1 MNFIYS
7 RMDRHIYD
15 LGIRGQNGP
24 PSILRPRPTEKG
36 TNITEDKSFDSNIF
50 ANLNKLSYMMTT
62 VYKTHVSESPQCSSL
77 RFSFPQ
83 QLQKMQGLGATV
95 TVKCISYNY
104 VSEKFELFKRL
115 ETNGKGNSPA
125 EINVRLRQ
133 YMSSS
138 QTSLA
143 SIQCLFALMDTHSP
157 TEKTLKRNIYKAAAA
172 QSSLGKEQLIKN
184 QNCLNEILDHLPNE
198 SPFQAIV
205 GCDTVYNNPV
215 HGKAIL
221 RGTQSSTPFV
231 EMTTNKGLLI
241 GMESFSQICEQRKP
255 GKLICDCSQE
265 CTVNYLTGGPMS
277 DVEHVAA
284 ASFMKKIEDSILKVR
299 ISHVLTDGCK
309 QVKCG
314 MGDDMIEQLL
324 CVQHLKRGQ
333 MRKFYSLVGSL
344 SSGIFGSADVPGRK
358 RTLANA
364 VVNQCSSELR
374 RTRTL
379 AAANDTKFSQ
389 KMEKIRTNIIP
400 CISSDHSHCPTDS
413 SICRHQNQLAMTSYL
428 LTDHE
433 KDILQQVID
442 YRWGHLQ

>member
-1 MNFIYS
+1 MAKVTAQLKSMSDSDNTCHPVRRPWQAFNVY
-7 RMDRHIYD
+7 
-15 LGIRGQNGP
+15 LP
-24 PSILRPRPTEKG
+24 WWILIPLLKKPW
-36 TNITEDKSFDSNIF
+36 
-50 ANLNKLSYMMTT
+50 
-62 VYKTHVSESPQCSSL
+62 SET
-77 RFSFPQ
+77 FT
-83 QLQKMQGLGATV
+83 K
-95 TVKCISYNY
+95 
-104 VSEKFELFKRL
+104 
-115 ETNGKGNSPA
+115 
-125 EINVRLRQ
+125 
-133 YMSSS
+133 
-138 QTSLA
+138 
-143 SIQCLFALMDTHSP
+143 
-157 TEKTLKRNIYKAAAA
+157 

-198 SPFQAIV
+198 CPFQAIV
-205 GCDTVYNNPV
+205 SCDTVYNNPV

-221 RGTQSSTPFV
+221 RGTQSSTPFI

-255 GKLICDCSQE
+255 GKLKCESSQE
-265 CTVNYLTGGPMS
+265 CTINYPTGGPMS
-277 DVEHVAA
+277 DVEHVTA
-284 ASFMKKIEDSILKVR
+284 ASFMKKIEDSSIKGR

-314 MGDDMIEQLL
+314 IGDDMIEQLL

-344 SSGIFGSADVPGRK
+344 ASGIFGSADVPGRK
-358 RTLANA
+358 RALANA
-364 VVNQCSSELR
+364 VVNRCSSELR

-400 CISSDHSHCPTDS
+400 CISGDHSHCPTDS
-413 SICRHQNQLAMTSYL
+413 SICRRQNQLAMTSYL
-428 LTDHE
+428 LRDHD